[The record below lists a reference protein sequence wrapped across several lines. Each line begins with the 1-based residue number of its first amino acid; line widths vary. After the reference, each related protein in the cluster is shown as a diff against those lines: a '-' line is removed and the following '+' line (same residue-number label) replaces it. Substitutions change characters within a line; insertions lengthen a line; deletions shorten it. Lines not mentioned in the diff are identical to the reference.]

1 MFARLNHSGLFA
13 LISRTLLLATCLIAA
28 TSQTARAQTP
38 IGVGS
43 VRNEN
48 NSPWGKL
55 EIYQGGTKLGFFLRI
70 IYNGDSSV
78 MTVMP
83 DDILPDNRIRCKFI
97 NYDVPNATGGDV
109 TQVSNWIEDGGG
121 ELILDAISFDSG
133 DLSGQMAYTYEGTQ
147 NMPRRQIEN
156 PDWFIV
162 RLTSP

>member
-1 MFARLNHSGLFA
+1 MFARLIRSGPFA
-13 LISRTLLLATCLIAA
+13 SISRTLMLTACLVAA
-28 TSQTARAQTP
+28 TSQSARADTP
-38 IGVGS
+38 IAVGS

-55 EIYQGGTKLGFFLRI
+55 EIYQGGTNLGFFMRI
-70 IYNGDSSV
+70 IYNGNSSV

-83 DDILPDNRIRCKFI
+83 GDILSDNRIRCKFI

-109 TQVSNWIEDGGG
+109 TEVSNWIEDGGG
-121 ELILDAISFDSG
+121 ELILDAISLDSG
-133 DLSGQMAYTYEGTQ
+133 ELTGKMAYTYEGTQ

-162 RLTSP
+162 RLTTP